1 MIFRG
6 LVSLIFK
13 LFVFIESV
21 KFRDRLDIKIDKF
34 QFNLF
39 VICNDVVV
47 FFVIRFFF
55 LDIRYKFE
63 KKLKRKLI
71 VEEKKVFIRLS

>member
-1 MIFRG
+1 MY
-6 LVSLIFK
+6 LL
-13 LFVFIESV
+13 LIESV
-21 KFRDRLDIKIDKF
+21 KFWDRLNIEVDKF
-34 QFNLF
+34 KFNLF

-47 FFVIRFFF
+47 FFVIIFFF